1 MIALTASLAGRGSVL
16 RGAQGKRAAVLSDA
30 ALDLLTKRRSSGF
43 GHILVIL
50 FDRTRIL
57 ALGVDVAID
66 EFDDRDRCR
75 VRSADA
81 GLDHAGLTAVAILVA
96 FGEDAEQLHQL
107 RFTHQWRHRE
117 AQLNGK

>member
-57 ALGVDVAID
+57 ALGIDVAVD

-81 GLDHAGLTAVAILVA
+81 GLDHAGVTAVAILVA
-96 FGEDAEQLHQL
+96 FGEDVEQLHQL
-107 RFTHQWRHRE
+107 DR
-117 AQLNGK
+117 KSVV

>member
-1 MIALTASLAGRGSVL
+1 MSALTAILSGRGTVC
-16 RGAQGKRAAVLSDA
+16 RGAYGKRAAVLSDA

-57 ALGVDVAID
+57 ALGIDVAVD

-81 GLDHAGLTAVAILVA
+81 GLDHAGVTAVRSEEKTSELQSIMRISYAV
-96 FGEDAEQLHQL
+96 
-107 RFTHQWRHRE
+107 
-117 AQLNGK
+117 